1 MYSYNTLY
9 NNEKEQT
16 TAMCNNVD
24 DSYRYNV
31 DPKKPQTKE
40 YIIYIPFM

>member
-1 MYSYNTLY
+1 MP
-9 NNEKEQT
+9 
-16 TAMCNNVD
+16 NNVD

-40 YIIYIPFM
+40 YMIYIPFM